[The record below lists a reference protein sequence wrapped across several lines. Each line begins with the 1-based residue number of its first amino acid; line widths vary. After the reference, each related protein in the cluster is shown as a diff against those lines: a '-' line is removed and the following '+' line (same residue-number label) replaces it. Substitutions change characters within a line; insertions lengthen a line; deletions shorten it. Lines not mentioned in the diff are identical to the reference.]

1 MNNDP
6 NYFLQSVYGDFND
19 LTNDNSGYGVLPAV
33 EQTQTYIAY
42 FNSVG
47 STGPELID
55 QTGYFIK
62 YIVDSNGNVSKPAPG
77 NTSLI
82 NLKDNF
88 ELGKTIVVESKDATQ
103 ALATLLGEHTVTEIG
118 TITPLLITETGSQP
132 LNYIST
138 MSFAQEGAF
147 ILTGTIP
154 DYTFKAK
161 PDYTQTIYS
170 PSPLIFLPPS
180 KLPSSTAATWT
191 YNSRYV
197 LSSTTSDYG
206 SPLSISLN
214 DFQVRNLTNTST
226 TLNISV
232 RKNGIALNYL
242 ALASANA
249 YYYNPSNGSK
259 VASPSYINTDA
270 NTLVALMP
278 PTSTNIY
285 INLKTDF
292 QNFDNGDY
300 IEIFVESGD
309 GVTPITVQY
318 AAGYMSV
325 DSIYNSNEMN
335 VSAPYWSGATYPT
348 DNKTPQW
355 ITASL
360 SMSGFLN
367 NNMIQITPTASLS
380 MSFSQIIY
388 PANIQPGDNIR
399 FEYTPTKQ
407 SKIYEVDTLDDGR
420 IAFKIFPAIP
430 TGSKLDHFV
439 IWRTVD
445 DGNYITLDVKKQA
458 SGQIAGWLKP
468 KYMSKELKDNFTNII
483 NKLEADGLLA

>member
-6 NYFLQSVYGDFND
+6 NYFLQTYYGDFND
-19 LTNDNSGYGVLPAV
+19 PTNDNSGYGVLPSV
-33 EQTQTYIAY
+33 EQTQTYVAY
-42 FNSVG
+42 FESVG
-47 STGPELID
+47 GTGPELID

-62 YIVDSNGNVSKPAPG
+62 YLVDAQGNVSKPAPG
-77 NTSLI
+77 NISLI

-88 ELGKTIVVESKDATQ
+88 ELGKTVIAESKNATQ

-118 TITPLLITETGSQP
+118 TITPILITETGSQP
-132 LNYIST
+132 LNYITT

-154 DYTFKAK
+154 DYTLKAK
-161 PDYTQTIYS
+161 PYYPQDIDS
-170 PSPLIFLPPS
+170 PTVLIFSSPS
-180 KLPSSTAATWT
+180 KLPGSTAATWT
-191 YNSRYV
+191 LNSKYT

-214 DFQVRNLTNTST
+214 DFQVKNLTNTST

-232 RKNGIALNYL
+232 RKNGIAPNYL

-259 VASPSYINTDA
+259 TASPWYIDTTA
-270 NTLVALMP
+270 NTLIVSMP
-278 PTSTNIY
+278 QYSNNIY

-292 QNFDNGDY
+292 QNFDSGDY

-309 GVTPITVQY
+309 GVTPITTQY
-318 AAGYMSV
+318 AAGFMSV
-325 DSIYNSNEMN
+325 DSIYNSSEMN
-335 VSAPYWSGATYPT
+335 VSTPYWSGATYPT

-367 NNMIQITPTASLS
+367 NNMIQITPPSASAFN
-380 MSFSQIIY
+380 FSQIIY

-399 FEYTPTKQ
+399 FEYTPSKQ

-445 DGNYITLDVKKQA
+445 DGNYITLNVKKQA

-468 KYMSKELKDNFTNII
+468 KYMSKELNDNFTNII
-483 NKLEADGLLA
+483 NKLEADGLLT